1 MALPH
6 TALKDAS
13 RFLRACHLQPVD
25 ATPVWF
31 MRQAGRYLPEY
42 RAVREKHGLL
52 EICKT
57 PALAAEVTITAAER
71 LDVDAAIIFADLL
84 LPVEPMGMR
93 LRFEQGEGPVL
104 ENPLRDEAAV
114 ARLRSDAAAELG
126 FVSESIRLVRQHFSA
141 RLPVIGFA
149 GGPFTLASYMIE
161 GGGSRNFVATK
172 TLLYQAPQAWTAL
185 MEKLCAVLEP
195 YLLAQVEAGADAVQ
209 LFDSWA
215 GCLSVEDYTERVLP
229 YSERL
234 IRAVQA
240 RGVPVIHFATDS
252 AALLPAMQRAGAA
265 VLGVDWRIPLD
276 EAWARV
282 GYRPAIQGNLDP
294 VALFAPLQELR
305 RLIRAVLRR
314 AGGRPGH
321 IFNLGHGIL
330 PETPVEN
337 VIAAVQIVREY
348 SARL

>member
-1 MALPH
+1 M
-6 TALKDAS
+6 
-13 RFLRACHLQPVD
+13 
-25 ATPVWF
+25 
-31 MRQAGRYLPEY
+31 PEY
-42 RAVREKHGLL
+42 REIRRKHGLL

-71 LDVDAAIIFADLL
+71 LGVDAAIIFADLL

-104 ENPLRDEAAV
+104 DDPVRDEAAI
-114 ARLRSDAAAELG
+114 ARLRTDAASELG
-126 FVSESIRLVRQHFSA
+126 CVAESIRLVQKHFGA

-149 GGPFTLASYMIE
+149 GAPFTLASYMIE
-161 GGGSRNFVATK
+161 GGGSRHFVATK
-172 TLLYQAPQAWTAL
+172 MLLYRAPRAWAQL
-185 MEKLCAVLEP
+185 MEKLCTVLEP
-195 YLLAQVEAGADAVQ
+195 YLLAQVEAGAYALQ

-215 GCLSVEDYTERVLP
+215 GCLSVEDYTEHVLP

-234 IRAVQA
+234 IRAVEA

-252 AALLPAMQRAGAA
+252 AALLPAMQRAGAS

-276 EAWARV
+276 EAWAKV
-282 GYRPAIQGNLDP
+282 GHRPAIQGNLDP
-294 VALFAPLQELR
+294 AALFAPLPELR
-305 RLIRAVLRR
+305 RRIHAVLQQ

-330 PETPVEN
+330 PDTPVEN
-337 VIAAVQIVREY
+337 VMATVKIVREY
-348 SARL
+348 SAKGLRPEA